1 MGSRLE
7 MDLLAHNK
15 TLRVDIIYIGKIDK
29 GKKSAQKR
37 FKTLKSLDG
46 MNTDLIIKSQDTR
59 TDCRHSKN

>member
-29 GKKSAQKR
+29 GKNQ
-37 FKTLKSLDG
+37 LKNVLKLWKVW
-46 MNTDLIIKSQDTR
+46 MV
-59 TDCRHSKN
+59 